1 MANYPKTHEDIDK
14 ILSDAYFALDAEF
27 EEQLRL
33 QLRDR
38 LTASNGA
45 RPLSAGLCR
54 WLFSYPGRQ
63 ALQEED
69 DMAKGSRLL
78 TAFSTGVLVLA
89 LVAFFGIILLHSVC
103 PELLSG
109 AAPIPP
115 GTAIETKLD
124 EAQMANILAT
134 IVALTPNEWTH
145 TDLAITA
152 YNIDQIVELA
162 QPQTD
167 LGFATDI
174 AFHPRMHKAFISGP
188 EGTLIWFTDPFQK
201 LGLMSFADR
210 QGKGLILTPDGNWFL
225 SIGGQNAQD
234 TCLFRA
240 QDSYGM
246 KCFRTRMD
254 VVHDGAFNAT
264 GTRLVSGG
272 RDRSLRIWNVLT
284 TEQLL
289 VVKLDQSVISVAY
302 SPDDSLVAAGLS
314 SGEIRLF
321 DPTTGKEMAV
331 LLGHTGQVHT
341 LIFSPTASLLAS
353 ASQDL
358 SIRLWGIRS
367 DTEPARLEGH
377 MQRIT
382 DLAFSSDGSVLASSG
397 QDGFLRLWDSASG
410 DMLRQIEPAPQV
422 STSDRWING
431 VDFSPDGSLLAFATG
446 DGNGHIWGLPRE

>member
-1 MANYPKTHEDIDK
+1 
-14 ILSDAYFALDAEF
+14 
-27 EEQLRL
+27 
-33 QLRDR
+33 
-38 LTASNGA
+38 
-45 RPLSAGLCR
+45 
-54 WLFSYPGRQ
+54 
-63 ALQEED
+63 
-69 DMAKGSRLL
+69 
-78 TAFSTGVLVLA
+78 
-89 LVAFFGIILLHSVC
+89 
-103 PELLSG
+103 
-109 AAPIPP
+109 
-115 GTAIETKLD
+115 
-124 EAQMANILAT
+124 
-134 IVALTPNEWTH
+134 
-145 TDLAITA
+145 
-152 YNIDQIVELA
+152 
-162 QPQTD
+162 
-167 LGFATDI
+167 
-174 AFHPRMHKAFISGP
+174 
-188 EGTLIWFTDPFQK
+188 
-201 LGLMSFADR
+201 
-210 QGKGLILTPDGNWFL
+210 
-225 SIGGQNAQD
+225 
-234 TCLFRA
+234 
-240 QDSYGM
+240 M